1 MAKYDHKKV
10 ERKWQKIWRKQNNFT
25 ADDKSKK
32 EKLYV
37 LDMFPYPSG
46 SGLHVGHVEGY
57 TATDIYSRFKRM
69 QGYNVLHPMGWDAF
83 GLPAENYAVKTG
95 VHPKET
101 TDAAIK
107 AFRKQM
113 DRMAFS
119 YDWSR
124 EIGTH
129 TPEYYKW
136 TQWFFLLLYNNGL
149 AYKAK
154 ASVNWCP
161 SCQTVLANEQVQNG
175 KCERCGTEVTQKELE
190 QWFFK
195 ITEFAEDLIADLDK
209 VDWPESTKLNQRN
222 WIGKSEGATLK
233 FEIRSTKSETNSKFK
248 IQNSK
253 QSIEVFTTR
262 PDTLFGAT
270 YMVLAPEHPLVATLL
285 ETRNPKSEIRNKK
298 EVIEYIENAAKKN
311 EMERTELGK
320 EKTGVEL
327 QGVKAINP
335 ANNEE
340 IPVWVADYVLAG
352 YGTGAIMAV
361 PAHDE
366 RDFEFAEKFGLEIR
380 EVVLGG
386 DIGKEAYLG
395 SGVLVNSG
403 KFDGMDSEKAKW
415 EITKAVGGT
424 KKTNYHLRDWLVSR
438 QRYWG
443 APIPI
448 VYDPEGKPHP
458 VSEEHLPWLLPTD
471 VEFKPT
477 GYSPL
482 ADSKEFVRRT
492 EKIFGKGWKPEVD
505 TMDTFVCSSWYYF
518 RFANPGNGKEFA
530 SKEAV
535 QKWLPVDMYV
545 GGAEHTVLHLMY
557 ARFFTKVLHKLGYVD
572 FVEPFQKLRHPG
584 TILAENGQKMS
595 KSKGNVVNPDDIIE
609 EYGADT
615 LRMFEMFLG
624 PLEDMKPWNT
634 KSIVGLH
641 RFLNRIW
648 NFQFSIFNFQTNPK
662 KDLEN
667 LRHKTI
673 KKVTEDIDS
682 LRFNT
687 AIAALMECSNAL
699 GENVSKK
706 DVEMLIILLA
716 PVAPYM
722 TEELWQQLGH
732 ADSVHSQKWPQYDAK
747 KVQEIKIRLILQING
762 KVRDVVEVD
771 AGIQEAEAKK
781 VVLES
786 EKVKKWLTG
795 TQPKKVIF
803 VPGKLVN
810 IVV

>member
-1 MAKYDHKKV
+1 MAKYDHQKIEK
-10 ERKWQKIWRKQNNFT
+10 KWQREWSKQEEFR
-25 ADDKSKK
+25 AQEKSSKQ
-32 EKLYV
+32 KLYV

-57 TATDIYSRFKRM
+57 TATDIYSRAKRM

-95 VHPKET
+95 VHPKKTTET
-101 TDAAIK
+101 AIK
-107 AFRKQM
+107 TFRKQM
-113 DRMAFS
+113 DRMGFS

-161 SCQTVLANEQVQNG
+161 SCQTVLANEQVVNG
-175 KCERCGTEVTQKELE
+175 KCERCSTQVIQKELE

-195 ITEFAEDLIADLDK
+195 ITDFAEDLIADLDK
-209 VDWPESTKLNQRN
+209 VDWPESTKLNQKN
-222 WIGKSEGATLK
+222 WIGRSQGAELN
-233 FEIRSTKSETNSKFK
+233 FPILNSQF
-248 IQNSK
+248 
-253 QSIEVFTTR
+253 SINVFTTR

-270 YMVLAPEHPLVATLL
+270 YMVLAPEYTLVDGL
-285 ETRNPKSEIRNKK
+285 K
-298 EVIEYIENAAKKN
+298 EQITNWQEVEKYREEAKKKN
-311 EMERTELGK
+311 EAERTELAK

-335 ANNEE
+335 GTKEE
-340 IPVWVADYVLAG
+340 IPVWIADYVLAS

-366 RDFEFAEKFGLEIR
+366 RDFEFAQKYNLPIVM
-380 EVVLGG
+380 VVCPHYPAKTCPVM
-386 DIGKEAYLG
+386 DEAYLG
-395 SGVLVNSG
+395 EGHLVASG
-403 KFDGMDSEKAKW
+403 KFDGMPNEKAKW
-415 EITKAVGGT
+415 EITKAVGG
-424 KKTNYHLRDWLVSR
+424 KRKTNYHLRDWLVSR

-448 VYDPEGKPHP
+448 VYDPEGKPHAVP
-458 VSEEHLPWLLPTD
+458 EKHLPWFLPTD

-482 ADSKEFVRRT
+482 ADSKEFVKRT
-492 EKIFGKGWKPEVD
+492 EKIFGKDWKPEVD

-518 RFANPGNGKEFA
+518 RFADPTNKKEFA
-530 SKEAV
+530 SARALK
-535 QKWLPVDMYV
+535 QWLPVDMYV

-557 ARFFTKVLHKLGYVD
+557 ARFFTKVLKKLGYVE
-572 FVEPFQKLRHPG
+572 FGEPFQKLRHQG
-584 TILAENGQKMS
+584 IILAENGQKMS
-595 KSKGNVVNPDDIIE
+595 KSKGNVINPDDIIE

-634 KSIVGLH
+634 KSIVGLY

-648 NFQFSIFNFQTNPK
+648 NFQFPISNFQANPK

-673 KKVTEDIDS
+673 KKVT
-682 LRFNT
+682 
-687 AIAALMECSNAL
+687 
-699 GENVSKK
+699 
-706 DVEMLIILLA
+706 
-716 PVAPYM
+716 
-722 TEELWQQLGH
+722 
-732 ADSVHSQKWPQYDAK
+732 
-747 KVQEIKIRLILQING
+747 
-762 KVRDVVEVD
+762 
-771 AGIQEAEAKK
+771 
-781 VVLES
+781 
-786 EKVKKWLTG
+786 
-795 TQPKKVIF
+795 
-803 VPGKLVN
+803 
-810 IVV
+810 